1 MYMYLW
7 KKSLTFQ
14 IEGKFKFAD
23 MVLLENYITT
33 LAEFQQIGL
42 GAAHL
47 EFKNTCTVATYAQLQ
62 SKLLH
67 IDYNVV
73 L

>member
-7 KKSLTFQ
+7 KKSYTFQ
-14 IEGKFKFAD
+14 IEGKLKFVD

-33 LAEFQQIGL
+33 LAEFHQIGL

-47 EFKNTCTVATYAQLQ
+47 ELF
-62 SKLLH
+62 
-67 IDYNVV
+67 
-73 L
+73 